1 MYENLFHK
9 GKIGR
14 LELKNRFVMP
24 PMDSGM
30 TEENGEVSERLI
42 AYYAARA
49 KGSFGLIISEYTSVD
64 YPDGM
69 AKKGQLSLYE

>member
-49 KGSFGLIISEYTSVD
+49 KGSLVD
-64 YPDGM
+64 YYGVYICR
-69 AKKGQLSLYE
+69 LSGWNGKERTVISI

>member
-1 MYENLFHK
+1 MYENLFRK

-30 TEENGEVSERLI
+30 TEENGEDVYKRQVML
-42 AYYAARA
+42 
-49 KGSFGLIISEYTSVD
+49 F
-64 YPDGM
+64 M
-69 AKKGQLSLYE
+69 W